1 MASSSSS
8 TAPTQSTQSPPNPE
22 GPFFSDF
29 GITDSGEFY
38 AKNNPFQRS
47 GPVGATERI
56 AMAKNDKVIYV
67 RVDMP
72 GVPKECLYLTTFPDN
87 VVFCGGLAPMVCE
100 GDRGRLYGASYGL
113 RSYKLRKPQINISN
127 GVATVKMKVSKQK
140 SKTGTR
146 CSNSPSWDE
155 ELKKDELSFYLV
167 THPSETEGPKETYGA
182 KRMASSSSSTAPT
195 QSTQSPPN
203 PEGPFFS
210 DFGITDSGEFY
221 AKNNHFKG
229 GPVGAT
235 ERIAMAKNDKV
246 IYVRVDMPGVPKEC
260 LYLTTFPD
268 NVVFCGGLAPMKTS
282 NQYQQ
287 RCGHCQDESIQDEL
301 SFYLV
306 THPSETEGPK
316 ETYGAK
322 SEGRVII
329 VWVDMPGVTKETVS
343 VGVEDGFVV
352 FSGETVNESNHE
364 ESGRTYKG
372 RFGPFDVTKIGDQ
385 N

>member
-8 TAPTQSTQSPPNPE
+8 TAPTQSPPNPE

-56 AMAKNDKVIYV
+56 AMAKNDKVTYV

-72 GVPKECLYLTTFPDN
+72 GVPKECQYLTTFPDN
-87 VVFCGGLAPMVCE
+87 VVFCGGLAPMVCK
-100 GDRGRLYGASYGL
+100 GGRGRLYGASYGL
-113 RSYKLRKPQINISN
+113 RSYKLRKPQVNISN
-127 GVATVKMKVSKQK
+127 GVATVKMKVSKK

-182 KRMASSSSSTAPT
+182 KKVK
-195 QSTQSPPN
+195 
-203 PEGPFFS
+203 EG
-210 DFGITDSGEFY
+210 FY
-221 AKNNHFKG
+221 
-229 GPVGAT
+229 
-235 ERIAMAKNDKV
+235 
-246 IYVRVDMPGVPKEC
+246 
-260 LYLTTFPD
+260 
-268 NVVFCGGLAPMKTS
+268 
-282 NQYQQ
+282 
-287 RCGHCQDESIQDEL
+287 
-301 SFYLV
+301 
-306 THPSETEGPK
+306 
-316 ETYGAK
+316 
-322 SEGRVII
+322 
-329 VWVDMPGVTKETVS
+329 VWVDMPGATKEKVS

-352 FSGETVNESNHE
+352 FSGEAVNESNHE

-372 RFGPFDVTKIGDQ
+372 RFGPFDVTKIGEIKTDVR
-385 N
+385 NGVLRMLIPEKADE

>member
-38 AKNNPFQRS
+38 AKNNLFQRS

-87 VVFCGGLAPMVCE
+87 VVFCGGLAPM
-100 GDRGRLYGASYGL
+100 
-113 RSYKLRKPQINISN
+113 
-127 GVATVKMKVSKQK
+127 QK

-182 KRMASSSSSTAPT
+182 KKVK
-195 QSTQSPPN
+195 
-203 PEGPFFS
+203 EGL
-210 DFGITDSGEFY
+210 
-221 AKNNHFKG
+221 
-229 GPVGAT
+229 
-235 ERIAMAKNDKV
+235 
-246 IYVRVDMPGVPKEC
+246 
-260 LYLTTFPD
+260 LY
-268 NVVFCGGLAPMKTS
+268 
-282 NQYQQ
+282 
-287 RCGHCQDESIQDEL
+287 
-301 SFYLV
+301 
-306 THPSETEGPK
+306 
-316 ETYGAK
+316 
-322 SEGRVII
+322 

-372 RFGPFDVTKIGDQ
+372 RFGPFDVTKIGEIKTDVR
-385 N
+385 NGVLRMLIPEKADE